1 MSQPDSL
8 NVNPFRVLKEAI
20 KQVPALKYALG
31 VAGIAAAAAIVK
43 SLVSDLRVAVFG
55 IILMVVLMTVLVVF
69 AKLTAIASKDFKLP
83 ALVLLWFSLLLVIA
97 VSSLLFTSTFFNWP
111 MKLKDSVVN
120 PPLVPEQHSA
130 NTNTATNT
138 YLRGVV
144 RDLVTK
150 QGVPNA
156 VIELE
161 LLPGKTFTTAS
172 DGGFSIAEIP
182 AAIGDNARVYVRKDG
197 YGSRD
202 EYVALPGPKTFYLE
216 KMK

>member
-97 VSSLLFTSTFFNWP
+97 VSSLLFTSTFF
-111 MKLKDSVVN
+111 
-120 PPLVPEQHSA
+120 
-130 NTNTATNT
+130 
-138 YLRGVV
+138 
-144 RDLVTK
+144 
-150 QGVPNA
+150 
-156 VIELE
+156 
-161 LLPGKTFTTAS
+161 
-172 DGGFSIAEIP
+172 
-182 AAIGDNARVYVRKDG
+182 
-197 YGSRD
+197 
-202 EYVALPGPKTFYLE
+202 
-216 KMK
+216 

>member
-1 MSQPDSL
+1 MSEPDSL

-161 LLPGKTFTTAS
+161 LLPGKTLQQQAMAVFRLQRFQRLLVITQEFTS
-172 DGGFSIAEIP
+172 G
-182 AAIGDNARVYVRKDG
+182 
-197 YGSRD
+197 
-202 EYVALPGPKTFYLE
+202 KTGMVLAMNMWLFQDLRHSTWRR
-216 KMK
+216 